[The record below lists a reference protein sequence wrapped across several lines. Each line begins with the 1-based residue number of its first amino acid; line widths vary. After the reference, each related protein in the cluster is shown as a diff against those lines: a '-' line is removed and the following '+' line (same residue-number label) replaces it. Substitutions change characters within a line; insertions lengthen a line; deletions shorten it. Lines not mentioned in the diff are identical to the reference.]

1 MKLQIMIILI
11 TNILRTSDSKTMNG
25 IVQIYISKTNTL
37 EELLLFNR
45 IFLEGWTQSQTD
57 KLMASTKFS
66 DYLGLKHF

>member
-1 MKLQIMIILI
+1 
-11 TNILRTSDSKTMNG
+11 MNG
-25 IVQIYISKTNTL
+25 IVQIYISKTNTQ